1 MISDT
6 KVYKVLAELNVYELN
21 RLKKYLVSPYF
32 NKNKFIISYYEV
44 IYDLLKDG
52 KELEVTR
59 EFIWGQIYPDK
70 TYSDPKF
77 RKLSADLLK
86 LIESFLAVELFE
98 ENPLHKAN
106 YLLEMIGDK
115 NIEILYN
122 TAVNT
127 ANRTAEKQIERPAT
141 YYYHLYQ
148 KEKNYFSLSSE
159 FEKKSRSSKLEF
171 NLSDINT
178 NLDKFFIAEK
188 LKYACTLISWKNVM
202 KLDDEIPFIDEIIHH
217 VQTHDYSDTPPIII
231 YYQIYLTTI
240 EPDDAAH
247 FNKLRSLI
255 DQFIAL
261 FPPGEARSIFDSAL
275 NYCIRKI
282 NQGKIEFIEK
292 AMELYVEGIDN
303 KILLVNEE
311 LSPTSFRNACLLAL
325 RIGNYNWAEQFV
337 NQYGNLIN
345 PKFRENAISFNLARI
360 SYYKKDFDKV
370 KEYLREVEFDD
381 LIYNL
386 TSKSIL
392 LATYYETEEL
402 EPMYALFESFRTYLN
417 RNKSNMPERYYHSYI
432 NLIKYTKK
440 LGKTYPK
447 DKKRIDIIRKEIE
460 QQPDIADKKWLLQK
474 LDELEGI

>member
-1 MISDT
+1 MIRET
-6 KVYKVLAELNVYELN
+6 KVFKVLSELTVYELN
-21 RLKKYLVSPYF
+21 RFRKYLYSPYF
-32 NKNKFIISYYEV
+32 NKNEIIISYFEIIHDV
-44 IYDLLKDG
+44 IREESDLELSKD
-52 KELEVTR
+52 
-59 EFIWGQIYPDK
+59 FIWEQLFPEKIYNDQ
-70 TYSDPKF
+70 KF

-86 LIESFLAVELFE
+86 HIESFLAIELFE
-98 ENPLHKAN
+98 SHPLHKTN
-106 YLLEMIGDK
+106 YLLETIGDK
-115 NIEILYN
+115 NIEVLYN
-122 TAVNT
+122 TAVNS
-127 ANRTAEKQIERPAT
+127 ANRMAENQLERPAT

-159 FEKKSRSSKLEF
+159 FEKKSKSAKLDF
-171 NLSDINT
+171 NLSEINS

-188 LKYACTLISWKNVM
+188 LKYACTLVSWKNVM
-202 KLDDEIPFIDEIIHH
+202 KLDDEIPFIEEIIHH
-217 VQTHDYSDTPPIII
+217 VKTNDFSDTPPIII

-240 EPDDAAH
+240 EPDDVAH
-247 FNKLRSLI
+247 FQKLRELI
-255 DQFIAL
+255 DKFIAL
-261 FPPGEARSIFDSAL
+261 FPPGEARTIFDSAL
-275 NYCIRKI
+275 NYCIRKV

-325 RIGNYNWAEQFV
+325 RIGNYTWAEQFV
-337 NQYGNLIN
+337 NQYGSLIN
-345 PKFRENAISFNLARI
+345 KKFRENAISFNLARI

-402 EPMYALFESFRTYLN
+402 DPLYALLESFRTYLN
-417 RNKSNMPERYYHSYI
+417 RNKSTMPERYYNSYL

-440 LGKTYPK
+440 LSKTYPK
-447 DKKRIDIIRKEIE
+447 DKTRISAIRNEVD
-460 QQPDIADKKWLLQK
+460 QQPDVADKKWILQK